1 MPVSSKMI
9 KEIAFPNKI
18 KSGGPQSFQ
27 KIFSDRY
34 IFLGGVISFPRYFQF
49 PKNIIVIAGTR
60 RIVWLSLCKIFG
72 SNILLRLDGINWQHR
87 VETKSIKYKVKAEIQ
102 NLISLFIA
110 NFIANTIVYQSE
122 FVKNIWKS
130 KLIFNK
136 KDVVIYNASH
146 IPKTSDDRMLVHNI
160 PIEIVCIEG
169 ELNGNPII
177 RILQSIKNF
186 KVHIFGKASQKIKKE
201 LKNNKNIIFHGY
213 KPNDEV
219 KKFLLSGRKIF
230 LNLEI
235 NPACPNSVI
244 EAQCAGLPILS
255 FDSGCI
261 SELVPNTA
269 GIILNYGSNPWNLED
284 PLFDELE
291 PYIKKIERNYN
302 YFSKNAKEHAKDKFD
317 VNMMVDSYLKA
328 LNSD

>member
-1 MPVSSKMI
+1 MI
-9 KEIAFPNKI
+9 KKISFPNKI
-18 KSGGPQSFQ
+18 KSGGPKSFQ

-34 IFLGGVISFPRYFQF
+34 VYLGGVVSFPRYFQF

-60 RIVWLSLCKIFG
+60 RIIWLSLCKLFG

-87 VETKSIKYKVKAEIQ
+87 VERKPIKYKIKAEIQ
-102 NLISLFIA
+102 NLITLFIA
-110 NFIANTIVYQSE
+110 NFIANSIVYQSQ
-122 FVKNIWKS
+122 FVKNIWEH

-136 KDVVIYNASH
+136 KNVVIYNASH
-146 IPKTSDDRMLVHNI
+146 IQKTGDDRILYNDI

-177 RILQSIKNF
+177 RILQSINNY
-186 KVHIFGKASQKIKKE
+186 KVHVFGKTNQKIINE
-201 LKNNKNIIFHGY
+201 LKNKKNIIFHGY

-219 KKFLLSGRKIF
+219 KKFLQIGRKIF

-261 SELVPNTA
+261 SELVTDKT
-269 GIILNYGSNPWNLED
+269 GIILDYGSNPWNLED

-291 PYIKKIERNYN
+291 PYIKKIERNYS
-302 YFSKNAKEHAKDKFD
+302 YFSENAKEHAKIKF
-317 VNMMVDSYLKA
+317 NINTMVESYLKA
-328 LNSD
+328 FNVD